1 VTFSYLELVVGF
13 AGVAARARGDSFVS
27 QSALLLSRSTLLAT
41 ATDQPHFSHTWLRIA
56 LPPSNTPFFS
66 AHKPSELISTI

>member
-27 QSALLLSRSTLLAT
+27 QSALL
-41 ATDQPHFSHTWLRIA
+41 QPHFSHTWLRIA

>member
-27 QSALLLSRSTLLAT
+27 ESLFTQPVDSSGNCDRAATL
-41 ATDQPHFSHTWLRIA
+41 QPHVAAQFHFSLKHSFL
-56 LPPSNTPFFS
+56 FFR
-66 AHKPSELISTI
+66 LVNF